1 MGQRALMAADLV
13 NDLRW
18 VVCPVCRSALRVE
31 GEGVACIGCG
41 RRYPVM
47 DGIAVLLAER
57 AVGGGG
63 C

>member
-1 MGQRALMAADLV
+1 MGQRLLMVADLV

-18 VVCPVCRSALRVE
+18 VVCPVCRAALRAE

-41 RRYPVM
+41 RRYPVI

-63 C
+63 Y